1 MQLFFQFR
9 AHGLPVEMQIALPF
23 KSSKP
28 LALRERYLKIAPLST
43 ESPIV
48 TTVAELSATPIR
60 TQARQQKPTFR
71 IRPTKGWAALNVR
84 ELWKYRDLL
93 WILVERDTKLLYKQT
108 ALGVAWVVMQPLIA
122 AIIFTVV
129 FGRVARLPSDGAPY
143 LLFVFCGLTVWTY
156 FSQALQHAGNSLVRN
171 AQLVSK
177 VYFPKLLLPLAQTL
191 RGVVDFT
198 VTLVV
203 LLVLMAIYRVPPT
216 FRLAVLPVFLFFMT
230 LTATG
235 VALWFSALSVKYRDC
250 THALQYFIQVWM
262 YASPVVYPISM
273 IPEQWRPLFALNPA
287 VGFIEGFRWAVLGHS
302 VLNPNLL
309 CITIVMS
316 LVALFSGAFF
326 FRRAERGFADII

>member
-1 MQLFFQFR
+1 
-9 AHGLPVEMQIALPF
+9 
-23 KSSKP
+23 
-28 LALRERYLKIAPLST
+28 
-43 ESPIV
+43 
-48 TTVAELSATPIR
+48 
-60 TQARQQKPTFR
+60 
-71 IRPTKGWAALNVR
+71 
-84 ELWKYRDLL
+84 
-93 WILVERDTKLLYKQT
+93 LVERDTKLLYKQT
-108 ALGVAWVVMQPLIA
+108 ALGVAWVVMQPLVA
-122 AIIFTVV
+122 AVIFAVI

-156 FSQALQHAGNSLVRN
+156 FSQALQHAGNSLIRN

-177 VYFPKLLLPLAQTL
+177 VYFPKLLLPLAQTI
-191 RGVVDFT
+191 RGLVDFT

-250 THALQYFIQVWM
+250 THALQYFIQIWM

-273 IPEQWRPLFALNPA
+273 IPERWRPLFALNPA

-302 VLNPNLL
+302 VLNPSLL
-309 CITIVMS
+309 GITIVMS
-316 LVALFSGAFF
+316 LVVLFSGAFF